1 MKKLSKGV
9 LASAAAGSLLLGG
22 AGSLAYW
29 TASDTVNGG
38 SFASGSL
45 KLVAVGCDTNWKYA
59 PGKTGAGNTVNLIV
73 PGDVIT
79 KNCTFTVTGTG
90 DHLSAKITSPAT
102 VNVSAPGT
110 TTWSATDATTYAIGG
125 TNARTLVDGDNI
137 TSADNGQ
144 TLTATFT
151 VTIPYGDATTTNAND
166 TQLSTASLD
175 QLTVS
180 LTQNNP
186 N

>member
-1 MKKLSKGV
+1 MKKFSKGA

-38 SFASGSL
+38 TFTAGTL
-45 KLVAVGCDTNWKYA
+45 ALHKVGCDADWKYA
-59 PGKTGAGNTVNLIV
+59 AGKAGAGNTVKLIV

-79 KNCTFTVTGTG
+79 KNCTFTVNGTG
-90 DHLSAKITSPAT
+90 DNLSATISSPDSVDVTS
-102 VNVSAPGT
+102 SA
-110 TTWSATDATTYAIGG
+110 SSFQATDATTYAIGG
-125 TNARTLVDGDNI
+125 TNARTLLDGDSV
-137 TSADNGQ
+137 TSADDGA

-151 VTIPYGDATTTNAND
+151 VTIPYGNASTINAND
-166 TQLSTASLD
+166 TQGAAGSLD
-175 QLTVS
+175 ALTVS